1 VRRCAVIGALPA
13 TAASAA
19 VLSADGSSSS
29 SSPAS
34 SPALS
39 FFTSHQAAVVER
51 PSR

>member
-1 VRRCAVIGALPA
+1 VQRCAVIGALPV
-13 TAASAA
+13 AADSAA
-19 VLSADGSSSS
+19 VPSADGSSSS
-29 SSPAS
+29 SSAS